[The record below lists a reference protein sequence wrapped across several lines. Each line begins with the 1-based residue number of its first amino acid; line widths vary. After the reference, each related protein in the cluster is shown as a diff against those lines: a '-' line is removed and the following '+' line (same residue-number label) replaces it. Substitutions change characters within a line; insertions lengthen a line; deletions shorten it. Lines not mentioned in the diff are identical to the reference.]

1 MSFPVTRLRRMRQTD
16 SLRSLV
22 RETRLTPTGF
32 IYPLFVCPGE
42 GVRKEISSM
51 PGVYNL
57 SVDQA
62 VKEAQE
68 AKSLGVGGIILFGL
82 PEKKDEVATGA
93 WVDDGIVQRATRAIK
108 REVRDLVVIGDV
120 CLCEYMSHGHCGIV
134 QKKNSPASGGST
146 RRGSNGGR
154 GGGNGGRSAV
164 ATQTAAEV
172 EYEILN
178 DETLELLAKT
188 AVSQARAGMDIIA
201 PSDMMDGRVGAIR
214 KALDQAGFIN
224 TPILSYAAKFASGF
238 YGPFREAADSAP
250 QFGDRRSYQ
259 MDGANLREAMREIAL
274 DIKEGADM
282 IMVKPAMPYLDV
294 IAEARRRFDVP
305 IAAYQVSGE
314 YAMLQAAIRLALDD
328 AGLLNTPILSYA
340 AKFASGFYGPFRE
353 AADSAPQFGDRRSY
367 QMDPANLREAM
378 REIEADLEEGA
389 DMIMVKP
396 AMPYL
401 DVIAAA
407 RDRFDVPLAA
417 YQVSGEFAMIEAAA
431 RNNWIEHD
439 RVMMESLLCIRRAG
453 ASIIL
458 TYFAKHAARLLA

>member
-1 MSFPVTRLRRMRQTD
+1 MNFPVTRLRRMRQTD

-51 PGVYNL
+51 PGVFNL
-57 SVDQA
+57 SVDEA

-82 PEKKDEVATGA
+82 PEKKDDVATGA
-93 WVDDGIVQRATRAIK
+93 WAEDGIVQRATRAIK
-108 REVRDLVVIGDV
+108 REVRDLVVVGDV

-134 QKKNSPASGGST
+134 QKKSASAGST
-146 RRGSNGGR
+146 AASKR
-154 GGGNGGRSAV
+154 GGAGNGRSSVAAV
-164 ATQTAAEV
+164 QAAEV

-178 DETLELLAKT
+178 DPSLEILAKT

-214 KALDQAGFIN
+214 KALDHADFIN

-238 YGPFREAADSAP
+238 YGPFREAADSTP

-259 MDGANLREAMREIAL
+259 MDGANIREAMREIAL
-274 DIKEGADM
+274 DIREGADM

-294 IAEARRRFDVP
+294 IAEARRRFDLP

-314 YAMLQAAIRLALDD
+314 YAMLKAAIRNGWLD
-328 AGLLNTPILSYA
+328 
-340 AKFASGFYGPFRE
+340 
-353 AADSAPQFGDRRSY
+353 GDR
-367 QMDPANLREAM
+367 
-378 REIEADLEEGA
+378 
-389 DMIMVKP
+389 
-396 AMPYL
+396 
-401 DVIAAA
+401 VI
-407 RDRFDVPLAA
+407 
-417 YQVSGEFAMIEAAA
+417 
-431 RNNWIEHD
+431 
-439 RVMMESLLCIRRAG
+439 MESLTSIRRAG
-453 ASIIL
+453 AQLIL
-458 TYFAKHAARLLA
+458 TYFAKDAARLLG